1 MTVSYVERQQA
12 SPEDNAFYDK
22 AEARFEM
29 LLNIFKVFGH
39 TPELDTVF
47 TDMIMA
53 ILKATRRN
61 DCQYCVVQHETL
73 SKRLGISE
81 EKINDIGDD
90 RYKTSPHFTEA
101 EKALMD
107 LTVQIGIDANRVPK
121 ELWDRLHTHFT
132 EPQIVEAVFTITI
145 YIAVSKFGDALG
157 VELEPV
163 FSGIQPVLE
172 VIHRGGHG
180 EDRDLFE
187 PELRLLRPREGAALR
202 PWLCLPRA
210 RCGGACRPPEGAA
223 EAFAATAL
231 AAADPRRRR
240 AHRRLR
246 GPSAARGHGPARR
259 RAGCGVAVDR
269 TLERGPK
276 DA

>member
-1 MTVSYVERQQA
+1 MSVSYVERENA
-12 SPEDNAFYDK
+12 TPETHVFYDK

-39 TPELDTVF
+39 APELGTVF

-53 ILKATRRN
+53 ILKDGELDWITKELIILKATHRN
-61 DCQYCVVQHETL
+61 QCQYCVVQHETL

-90 RYKTSPHFTEA
+90 RYQNSPHFTDA

-107 LTVQIGIDANRVPK
+107 LTIQVGVDANRVPA
-121 ELWDRLHTHFT
+121 ELWERLHKHFT

-163 FSGIQPVLE
+163 FSGLKPILE
-172 VIHRGGHG
+172 V
-180 EDRDLFE
+180 
-187 PELRLLRPREGAALR
+187 
-202 PWLCLPRA
+202 
-210 RCGGACRPPEGAA
+210 
-223 EAFAATAL
+223 
-231 AAADPRRRR
+231 
-240 AHRRLR
+240 AH
-246 GPSAARGHGPARR
+246 
-259 RAGCGVAVDR
+259 
-269 TLERGPK
+269 
-276 DA
+276 